1 MGQLMQLSDQLER
14 ARSQYD
20 SATAQL
26 AQIQRDLRE
35 NKHELQLA
43 KLNLRASQR
52 DIAKRLVAL
61 YTTNETST
69 LEVILGAKS
78 LDDAMTRLDNEKSLT
93 SLDAAVLQQVKRFKA
108 QVKDSGRRL
117 AFARHRQ
124 QQVVAQRAA
133 AKQAIESKLAQSQ
146 SLLSS
151 IKGQIAQLEAQQ
163 AARQAA
169 LARAAQLR
177 YEQQRLASQQ
187 QSESTVVG
195 ISATAPSA
203 DQVVLPPP
211 THGNVVSYAL
221 SQLGTPYV
229 WGGGAP
235 GGFDCSGLV
244 MWAYAQVGVSLPH
257 SSYAMWNYGVPVSRD
272 QLMPGDILFFD
283 GLGHVGLYIG
293 NGEFVDAPHTGAVVE
308 IASLSEGWY
317 SASFVG
323 ARRI

>member
-1 MGQLMQLSDQLER
+1 MGQLMQLSDQLEK

-35 NKHELQLA
+35 NKRELKLA

-52 DIAKRLVAL
+52 DIAKRLVTL
-61 YTTNETST
+61 YTSNETST

-93 SLDAAVLQQVKRFKA
+93 ALDAAVLQQVKRFKT

-117 AFARHRQ
+117 AFARQRQ
-124 QQVVAQRAA
+124 QQVVAERAA
-133 AKQAIESKLAQSQ
+133 AKQAIESKLSQSQ
-146 SLLSS
+146 SLLAS

-163 AARQAA
+163 RARQAA

-177 YEQQRLASQQ
+177 YEQQRLTAQQ
-187 QSESTVVG
+187 QSQNTIVG
-195 ISATAPSA
+195 VSATAPSA

-211 THGNVVSYAL
+211 THGSVVQYAL

-229 WGGGAP
+229 WGGAAP

-293 NGEFVDAPHTGAVVE
+293 NGEFVDAPHTGGVVE